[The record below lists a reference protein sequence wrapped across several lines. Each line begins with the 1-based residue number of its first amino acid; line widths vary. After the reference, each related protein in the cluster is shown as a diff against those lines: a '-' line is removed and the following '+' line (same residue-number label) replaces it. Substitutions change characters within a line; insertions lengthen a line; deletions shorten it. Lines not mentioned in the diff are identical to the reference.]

1 MMKTHQQGPATA
13 TEPTAVLEAPPAA
26 LPPVS
31 VIVPTRNEADNVEPL
46 LARLLPQLPPG
57 SEVIFVDD
65 SDDDTP
71 QHVTAQAARD
81 ERIRLVHRP
90 PGTRDGGL
98 GGAVLAGLRTAQCE
112 WVGVM
117 DADLQHPPEL
127 VPRFLAAAQLYGV
140 DLVVGSR
147 YRDDGQARGLDV
159 LRFAISRASTT
170 LARLAFPLRLRTV
183 TDPMSGF
190 FLVRRDQLRI
200 DALRPRGFKILLEI
214 LVRHPQLR
222 VVEVSYVFGHRHAG
236 QSKASLRE
244 GFRYLG
250 HLATLRLGEER
261 ARFAGFAAVG
271 TTGLAVNTLALLG
284 FVELGRL
291 HYLVGA
297 AGATLVSSLWN
308 YTFTDRFV
316 FPDRRSG
323 RRWATRL
330 SLFTAANIAGLLV
343 RGPLLVLLTSFVGI
357 YYLLSNILSLGA
369 LAVLRFGM
377 ATAWIWPTQRR
388 TYAYDLHSLL
398 RVQSPVRLPELER
411 FRVEAVEQP
420 DITIEVGGRRSP
432 GPIGR
437 FGWVD
442 VSPNARQ
449 PRTVRYDDGL
459 GPFGF
464 WFEADLAEPIRITV
478 SPALRHSPHVLYTN
492 VLEPILRWTFAR
504 HGYALVHA
512 ACVANGDRATLVTAR
527 TDTGKTTT
535 ILRLL
540 QRQRRSS
547 DQGAFLDDDLT
558 LVRADGLV
566 LSYPKPLT
574 ISRHTVAAVPT
585 AQLTRWQRLALFVQ
599 SRIHSRSGRRFAMLL
614 ASSRLPVATINLYMQ
629 WLVPPAKYHIEQ
641 LIPQVQ
647 RRASARL
654 AHVVVIER
662 GHDEAARPLDQN
674 EALEILLAN
683 GDDAYGFPP
692 YPAVRDYLT
701 RPLGKDL
708 SSIERQTLASALQGA
723 TYQLFRRPQLDWWR
737 AIASWVGFEALQTE
751 HETLIPFSVS
761 PTEQRIAR

>member
-1 MMKTHQQGPATA
+1 MKVSQRRPVGASAPAASLETTPAT
-13 TEPTAVLEAPPAA
+13 

-31 VIVPTRNEADNVEPL
+31 MIVPTRNEAENIEPL
-46 LARLLPQLPPG
+46 VARLLPHLPPG
-57 SEVIFVDD
+57 SEVVFVDD

-71 QHVTAQAARD
+71 QRVSTLAARD
-81 ERIRLVHRP
+81 GRIRLIHRP

-98 GGAVLAGLRTAQCE
+98 GGAVLAGLRAAQCE

-127 VPRFLAAAQLYGV
+127 VPRLLAAAQLYESDIV
-140 DLVVGSR
+140 IASR
-147 YRDDGQARGLDV
+147 YRDDGQARGLHV
-159 LRFAISRASTT
+159 FRLALSRASTT
-170 LARLAFPLRLRTV
+170 IARLTFPLRLRSV

-190 FLVRRDQLRI
+190 FVVRRERLQI
-200 DALRPRGFKILLEI
+200 ETLRPRGFKILLEI

-222 VVEVSYVFGHRHAG
+222 VVEVSYVFGRRHAG
-236 QSKASLRE
+236 QSKASLHE

-271 TTGLAVNTLALLG
+271 ATGLVVNTLALLG
-284 FVELGRL
+284 LVELGQL
-291 HYLVGA
+291 HYLAGA
-297 AGATLVSSLWN
+297 AGATLASSLWN
-308 YTFTDRFV
+308 YTLTDQFV

-323 RRWATRL
+323 RHWVTRL
-330 SLFTAANIAGLLV
+330 ALFTAANIAGLLV
-343 RGPLLVLLTSFVGI
+343 RGPLLVLLTSVAGI
-357 YYLLSNILSLGA
+357 YYLLSNVISLGA

-388 TYAYDLHSLL
+388 TYAYDLHGIL

-411 FRVEAVEQP
+411 FRIEAVEQP

-442 VSPNARQ
+442 VAPNARQ

-492 VLEPILRWTFAR
+492 VLEPILRWTFAQ

-558 LVRADGLV
+558 LLRADGLV

-614 ASSRLPVATINLYMQ
+614 ASTRLPVATINLYMQ
-629 WLVPPAKYHIEQ
+629 WLVPPPKYHIEQ

-662 GHDEAARPLDQN
+662 GHDEAARPLDQS
-674 EALEILLAN
+674 EALETLLAN

-692 YPAVRDYLT
+692 YPAVRDYLS

-708 SSIERQTLASALQGA
+708 SSIERQTLASALQGV

-737 AIASWVGFEALQTE
+737 AIASWVGLDSTQNEAERLVA
-751 HETLIPFSVS
+751 FSFP
-761 PTEQRIAR
+761 PTEQRVAR